1 MYRHCSWMV
10 IESQLPDGK
19 MVSLGIPVNDC
30 YYTGTMMDG
39 SGTVAIS
46 QCNSEMVRSLT
57 LRSSDCINNTCS
69 YIVYMTTSVKC
80 LLSCV
85 F

>member
-1 MYRHCSWMV
+1 MYSYIFYITTHTKQTSLESIVCNVIAFVSLRMV

-19 MVSLGIPVNDC
+19 MVSLGIPVRDC

-46 QCNSEMVRSLT
+46 QCNNDT
-57 LRSSDCINNTCS
+57 
-69 YIVYMTTSVKC
+69 VK
-80 LLSCV
+80 SPA
-85 F
+85 

>member
-1 MYRHCSWMV
+1 MYSYIFYITTHTKQTSLESIVSNVIAFVSLRMV

-46 QCNSEMVRSLT
+46 QCNNDTVNSLA
-57 LRSSDCINNTCS
+57 
-69 YIVYMTTSVKC
+69 
-80 LLSCV
+80 
-85 F
+85 